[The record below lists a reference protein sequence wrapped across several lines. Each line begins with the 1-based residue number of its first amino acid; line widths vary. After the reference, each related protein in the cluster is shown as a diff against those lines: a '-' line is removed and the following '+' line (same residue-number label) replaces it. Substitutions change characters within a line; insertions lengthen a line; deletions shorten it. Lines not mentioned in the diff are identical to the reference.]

1 MPHRPRLA
9 TVLVALVTSAAPAA
23 GTAPL
28 LAGCLP
34 GGNVAAH
41 VASTPTYEPRDQAK
55 CGVAKSAAHPLIVE
69 WPSADRATLEAKAQ
83 SGVVAVRYVGC
94 EMEVIHRCRLPGK
107 YVYTAITPK
116 HDTVHIR
123 DLDELYA
130 NMPVGAP
137 KLEGK
142 IEHGAKLDVSM
153 TVVGRYEAERT
164 TFSPD
169 QLEGED
175 CSRATHVVSGMTTGA
190 FELSASASAGVSG
203 EVRVMGAGGG
213 GRSSDE
219 RETLERDGHEDKCE
233 AGARGNGPP
242 DGCGAVLRLDVVP
255 LEAPKPKAP
264 PASLSGDVAGGAASP
279 GGLSASLPPGEIAA
293 GLYGEGNLRVTAFC
307 AERTT
312 VLTPEDGL
320 RVFLDG
326 KSDAEKS
333 LKPNVVTT
341 MGTQTVNHRTVPM
354 MVQEVTDVGFVV
366 PPGPHHLLIRA
377 PDCEPVDS
385 DIMVSATHAK
395 NVTVDMAVSNGSL
408 QGPTGAP
415 AGFAWLLG
423 GYGMT
428 MPKQLMFKPTV
439 TDVDGVGDSSGSGTK
454 LGGAGLLGFTY
465 EHRYFTF
472 GFLYGVGSGSFSGH
486 VTDKNAPAGENPGP
500 FPFSGSSFQNMIE
513 LRAGV
518 RLPLRYVALM
528 AGSGVGG
535 SMWIDS
541 YSVDTSKAS
550 SGSIAATNLEG
561 GIDFTWDLPL
571 WAAIDIKPTCD
582 FGFQVGAAYNVQPT
596 NMDGNNIMVHAGLLW
611 QPAPACSRTAS
622 FSISP

>member
-1 MPHRPRLA
+1 VVHRPRLA
-9 TVLVALVTSAAPAA
+9 AALVAVVTSAAPAA
-23 GTAPL
+23 GTASL
-28 LAGCLP
+28 VSGCLP

-107 YVYTAITPK
+107 YAYTAITPK

-142 IEHGAKLDVSM
+142 VEHGAKLDVSM
-153 TVVGRYEAERT
+153 TVVGRYEADRT

-213 GRSSDE
+213 ARSSDE

-233 AGARGNGPP
+233 SGGRGSGPP

-255 LEAPKPKAP
+255 LEAPRPKAP
-264 PASLSGDVAGGAASP
+264 PASVSGEAASGAGALP
-279 GGLSASLPPGEIAA
+279 GGPSVSLPPGEIAA

-312 VLTPEDGL
+312 VLTPEEGL

-326 KSDAEKS
+326 KSDAERP

-341 MGTQTVNHRTVPM
+341 MGTQTVNNRTVPVM
-354 MVQEVTDVGFVV
+354 MQEVIDVGFVV

-395 NVTVDMAVSNGSL
+395 NVTVDMAVSNASL

-415 AGFAWLLG
+415 AGFAWLVG

-428 MPKQLMFKPTV
+428 LPKQLVFKPAV
-439 TDVDGVGDSSGSGTK
+439 TDVDGIGPSGGSGAK
-454 LGGAGLLGFTY
+454 LGGAGLLAFTY
-465 EHRYFTF
+465 ERRYFTM
-472 GFLYGVGSGSFSGH
+472 GFLYGVGSGSYSGH
-486 VTDKNAPAGENPGP
+486 TQATTTSGGSAGDYP
-500 FPFSGSSFQNMIE
+500 FTGSSFQNMLE

-528 AGSGVGG
+528 AGSGIGG
-535 SMWIDS
+535 SMWINS
-541 YSVDTSKAS
+541 YKVDTSGAP
-550 SGSIAATNLEG
+550 SGVFPETNLEG

-582 FGFQVGAAYNVQPT
+582 FGFQVGGAYNVQPT
-596 NMDGNNIMVHAGLLW
+596 NMDGNNVMIHAGLLW